1 LSDFTALKIKS
12 IKKET
17 EKSVSIAFD
26 IPENLESKYQFK
38 AGQYITLKTKINNE
52 EIVRSYSIC
61 SAPRSGE
68 LKIGVKAIPNG
79 LFSNYALNNLN
90 QGDELEVS
98 PPTGRFT
105 LDDPHSKNNLLG
117 IAAGSGIT
125 PILSIIHD
133 VLNSNPE
140 STFILLYGNRSKK
153 ETMFSKEISELQNLH
168 TNRFF
173 CYNIFSQENNSDSE
187 FGRIDSSFIN
197 FSIKKHH
204 EIKLNKFLI
213 CGPEQ
218 LTTESIKF
226 LKSLGYND
234 NDILFELF
242 FSSSDDEIK
251 QDQVKE
257 EITAKITFDFE
268 DFEIVVPKEMTILE
282 AALENNIDVPYSC
295 QGGVCSSCVGKITEG
310 SVKMSIN
317 NVLSDGEISDGLTL
331 ACQAIPTSKNISI
344 NFDDV

>member
-1 LSDFTALKIKS
+1 MSDFTALKIKS

-26 IPENLESKYQFK
+26 IPESLESKYQFK
-38 AGQYITLKTKINNE
+38 AGQYITLKTKINSE

-61 SAPRSGE
+61 SAPISGE

-90 QGDELEVS
+90 KGDELEVS

-105 LDDPHSKNNLLG
+105 LNDPSSKNTLLG

-125 PILSIIHD
+125 PILSIIND
-133 VLNSNPE
+133 VLDSNPE
-140 STFILLYGNRSKK
+140 STFVLLYGNRSKK

-197 FSIKKHH
+197 FSIKKHP
-204 EIKLNKFLI
+204 ELELNKFLI

-218 LTTESIKF
+218 LTTDSIKF

-242 FSSSDDEIK
+242 FSSSDEEIK

>member
-1 LSDFTALKIKS
+1 MSDFTALKIKS

-26 IPENLESKYQFK
+26 VPENLKSIYHFK
-38 AGQYITLKTKINNE
+38 AGQYITLKTKINSE
-52 EIVRSYSIC
+52 DIVRSYSIC
-61 SAPRSGE
+61 SAPKSGE

-90 QGDELEVS
+90 QGDILEVS

-105 LDDPHSKNNLLG
+105 LDDPSSKNTLLG

-133 VLNSNPE
+133 ILDSNPE
-140 STFILLYGNRSKK
+140 STFVLLYGNKSKK

-168 TNRFF
+168 STRFF

-197 FSIKKHH
+197 FSIKKHP
-204 EIKLNKFLI
+204 ELKFNKFLI

-218 LTTESIKF
+218 LTTDSIEF

-242 FSSSDDEIK
+242 FSTSEKEIK
-251 QDQVKE
+251 QDQDKE
-257 EITAKITFDFE
+257 EITAKITCDFE
-268 DFEIVVPKEMTILE
+268 DFEIIVPKEMTILD
-282 AALENNIDVPYSC
+282 AALENNVDVPYSC

-310 SVKMSIN
+310 SAKMVIN
-317 NVLSDGEISDGLTL
+317 NVLSEGEISDGLTL
-331 ACQAIPTSKNISI
+331 ACQAIPTSKSISI

>member
-1 LSDFTALKIKS
+1 MSDFTALKIKS

-26 IPENLESKYQFK
+26 IPESLESKYQFK
-38 AGQYITLKTKINNE
+38 AGQYITLKTKINSE

-61 SAPRSGE
+61 SAPISGE

-90 QGDELEVS
+90 KGDELEVS

-105 LDDPHSKNNLLG
+105 LNDPSSKNTLLG

-125 PILSIIHD
+125 PILSIIND
-133 VLNSNPE
+133 VLDSNPE
-140 STFILLYGNRSKK
+140 STFVLLYGNRSKK

-197 FSIKKHH
+197 FSIKKHP
-204 EIKLNKFLI
+204 ELKLNKFLI

-218 LTTESIKF
+218 LTTDSIKF

-242 FSSSDDEIK
+242 FSSSDEEIK

>member
-1 LSDFTALKIKS
+1 MSDFKALKIKS
-12 IKKET
+12 VKKET

-26 IPENLESKYQFK
+26 VPENLESIYHFK
-38 AGQYITLKTKINNE
+38 AGQYITLKTKINSE

-61 SAPRSGE
+61 SAPISGE

-90 QGDELEVS
+90 QGDILEVS

-105 LDDPHSKNNLLG
+105 LDDPSSKNTLLG

-133 VLNSNPE
+133 VLDSNHE
-140 STFILLYGNRSKK
+140 STFVLLYGNRSKK

-168 TNRFF
+168 STRFF
-173 CYNIFSQENNSDSE
+173 CYNIFSQENNPNSE
-187 FGRIDSSFIN
+187 FGRINSSFIN
-197 FSIKKHH
+197 FSIKKHT
-204 EIKLNKFLI
+204 ELKFNKFLI

-218 LTTESIKF
+218 LTTDSIVF

-234 NDILFELF
+234 ILYELF
-242 FSSSDDEIK
+242 FSSSEEEIK
-251 QDQVKE
+251 QDHVKE

-268 DFEIVVPKEMTILE
+268 DFEIIVPKEMTILD

>member
-1 LSDFTALKIKS
+1 MSDFTALKIKS
-12 IKKET
+12 KKKET

-26 IPENLESKYQFK
+26 IPENLESKYRFK
-38 AGQYITLKTKINNE
+38 AGQYITLKTKINSE

-61 SAPRSGE
+61 SSPKSGE

-98 PPTGRFT
+98 PPTGRFI
-105 LDDPHSKNNLLG
+105 LDDPSSKNNLLG

-133 VLNSNPE
+133 VLDSNPE

-173 CYNIFSQENNSDSE
+173 CYNIFSQENNPNSE

-197 FSIKKHH
+197 FSIKKHPKL
-204 EIKLNKFLI
+204 KLNKFLI

-218 LTTESIKF
+218 LTNDSIEF
-226 LKSLGYND
+226 LKSLGFND

-242 FSSSDDEIK
+242 FSSSEEEIK

>member
-1 LSDFTALKIKS
+1 MSDFTALKIKS

-26 IPENLESKYQFK
+26 IPESLESKYQFK

-90 QGDELEVS
+90 HGDVLEVS
-98 PPTGRFT
+98 PPAGRFT
-105 LDDPHSKNNLLG
+105 IDDPSSKNTLLG

-133 VLNSNPE
+133 ILDSNPE
-140 STFILLYGNRSKK
+140 STFVLLYGNKSKK

-168 TNRFF
+168 SSRFF

-187 FGRIDSSFIN
+187 FGRINSSFID
-197 FSIKKHH
+197 FSIKKHP
-204 EIKLNKFLI
+204 ELKLNKFLI

-218 LTTESIKF
+218 LTTDSIEF
-226 LKSLGYND
+226 LKSLGY

-242 FSSSDDEIK
+242 FSTSEKEIK
-251 QDQVKE
+251 QDQDNE
-257 EITAKITFDFE
+257 EITAKITCDFE
-268 DFEIVVPKEMTILE
+268 DFEIIVPKEMTILD
-282 AALENNIDVPYSC
+282 AALENNVDVPYSC

-310 SVKMSIN
+310 SAKMVIN
-317 NVLSDGEISDGLTL
+317 NVLSEGEISDGLTL

>member
-12 IKKET
+12 IIKET

-26 IPENLESKYQFK
+26 IPESLESKYQFK

-90 QGDELEVS
+90 QEDELEVS

-105 LDDPHSKNNLLG
+105 LDDPSSKNTLLG

-125 PILSIIHD
+125 PILSIIND
-133 VLNSNPE
+133 VLDSNPE
-140 STFILLYGNRSKK
+140 STFVLLYGNRSKK
-153 ETMFSKEISELQNLH
+153 ETMFSKEISELQNLN
-168 TNRFF
+168 TTRFF
-173 CYNIFSQENNSDSE
+173 CYNIFSQENNSNSE

-197 FSIKKHH
+197 FSIKKHP
-204 EIKLNKFLI
+204 ELELNKFLI

-218 LTTESIKF
+218 LTTDSIKF

-242 FSSSDDEIK
+242 VSGSEEEIK

-310 SVKMSIN
+310 SAKMSIN

-331 ACQAIPTSKNISI
+331 ACQAIPTSKSISI